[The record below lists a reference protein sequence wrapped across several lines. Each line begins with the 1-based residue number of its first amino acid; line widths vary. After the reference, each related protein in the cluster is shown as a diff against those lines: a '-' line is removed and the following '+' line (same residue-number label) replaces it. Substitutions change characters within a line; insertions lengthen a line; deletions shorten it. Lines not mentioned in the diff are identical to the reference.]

1 MLQHKKCSS
10 KVYMGTRKRQKSPKK
25 NPNKTKTWRI
35 WKLITGM
42 FCSTKDVVCEL
53 ISWYINFYL
62 GQQRKTWR
70 LMKLERRHATSMY
83 DEIRPL
89 FVRFRA
95 VLVNLKEYP
104 GKTSPSEESAHPA
117 IYLLRS
123 LWNFYLNCLI
133 FGRKCQVHELIRRD
147 VDFYQCCDLTRIFKC
162 SIS

>member
-1 MLQHKKCSS
+1 M
-10 KVYMGTRKRQKSPKK
+10 
-25 NPNKTKTWRI
+25 
-35 WKLITGM
+35 
-42 FCSTKDVVCEL
+42 VCEL

-123 LWNFYLNCLI
+123 L
-133 FGRKCQVHELIRRD
+133 
-147 VDFYQCCDLTRIFKC
+147 
-162 SIS
+162 